1 MATTSIWSIKNNLK
15 QSINYIINPEKTL
28 NKDYGNRESYSY
40 LEEPIKD
47 YNFKQEKVCY
57 VSCLNCDEDN
67 PCADMEFTKERFRKK
82 DGVLAYHGYQ
92 SFIEGEV
99 TPDIAHEIGIKF
111 AEEMFK
117 DYEVV
122 VATHQNTNHIH
133 NHFIINSVSFK
144 IGKKYNNNLTNI
156 SKIRHISDSLCSEY
170 GLSVLDEDNFYKKTF
185 TKSISNDEYYKTLKE
200 DLDNVISY
208 SVTLKQLFERMK
220 SLGYKV
226 YSRNGIITIYRDGE
240 DKVRIENVFGVEYS
254 KERLNQRLY
263 LSKQIVFR
271 PMPQKSIFEEYSR
284 TNKPHKGI
292 YGLYLYYCYLLGVF
306 PKNHPKQYLPY
317 SIRKEISKLD
327 KYSEQVRFMA
337 NNNIETKEDLEYFSK
352 TNYEEYRKL
361 IGKREN
367 LWKRYHRATS
377 EEDKFKILTE
387 INDIQPKI
395 KELRKYDKYCK
406 DIKERLELIQNDLN
420 NFDKDIQKEKENS
433 INNTR

>member
-15 QSINYIINPEKTL
+15 QSINYIINPEKTI
-28 NKDYGNRESYSY
+28 NKDYGKNLYSY
-40 LEEPIKD
+40 LEIENTENNYK
-47 YNFKQEKVCY
+47 NEKVCY
-57 VSCLNCDEDN
+57 VSSINCSERNPYED
-67 PCADMEFTKERFRKK
+67 MLFTKEEYGKTN
-82 DGVLAYHGYQ
+82 GILAFHSYQ
-92 SFIEGEV
+92 SFKEGEV
-99 TPDIAHEIGIKF
+99 TTDIAHEIGVKF

-144 IGKKYNNNLTNI
+144 NGKKYNNNLTNI

-170 GLSVLDEDNFYKKTF
+170 GLSVLDEDKFYKRTY

-226 YSRNGIITIYRDGE
+226 YSRNGVITIYRDGE
-240 DKVRIENVFGVEYS
+240 DKVRIENLFGEEYS

-263 LSKQIVFR
+263 LSRQIVFK
-271 PMPQKSIFEEYSR
+271 PMSQKSIFDEYCKN
-284 TNKPHKGI
+284 NKPHKGI

-306 PKNHPKQYLPY
+306 PKKHPKQYLPY
-317 SIRKEISKLD
+317 SIRKEVYKLEQT
-327 KYSEQVRFMA
+327 SQQVRFMHEKNIVTKGDLDNFA
-337 NNNIETKEDLEYFSK
+337 KNNSDELSELNGI
-352 TNYEEYRKL
+352 
-361 IGKREN
+361 REN
-367 LWKRYHRATS
+367 LWKRYNRAKT
-377 EEDKFKILTE
+377 EDKQTQILAE

-395 KELRKYDKYCK
+395 KELYKYDKYCK
-406 DIKERLELIQNDLN
+406 KITKRAECIQNNLN
-420 NFDKDIQKEKENS
+420 NFDKDIQKQKDNS
-433 INNTR
+433 RSL